1 MTRPE
6 GPPRLEISDPVLS
19 GRSEQSQGPSRLQRI
34 GIHAAGVVLVAVGV
48 LGMVQA
54 GMVNEQ
60 RSAEVEAAAAA
71 YSDLDDELR
80 SAQEEVRSV
89 PSLPQARRWV
99 TSATS
104 TAQSVADKQNFL
116 MDATSPWDSGVLEP
130 TERLPS
136 QAGRDPDPQALQEH
150 HENWVSDRVEQ
161 TERELVMLFASDQ
174 RDAQGFNAA
183 SAWHEALSGL
193 PADSSGYT
201 WTASSSPSVG
211 RSIRVPITWVLTE
224 DAAGEPLAVMSGYYE
239 PHDKV
244 FQDLSLT
251 VLDAEEG

>member
-174 RDAQGFNAA
+174 RDAQGSMQPRRGTRLSRVCLRTPRATPGRPLRVRRWAAA
-183 SAWHEALSGL
+183 SGCR
-193 PADSSGYT
+193 
-201 WTASSSPSVG
+201 SPGCSP
-211 RSIRVPITWVLTE
+211 RMPR
-224 DAAGEPLAVMSGYYE
+224 
-239 PHDKV
+239 
-244 FQDLSLT
+244 
-251 VLDAEEG
+251 